1 MLKIR
6 VGRARIN
13 NFFHVI
19 LCVWYVDGLPKYEV
33 QDTHE
38 DNVTTQ
44 EDQHWVVALVRTPR
58 IWVEY
63 QDKKPAE
70 YLEQVWQEKDATIE
84 KGGQV
89 PVQSSSFQ
97 SGVVVRETP
106 SQRYDGLKKI
116 EHIIKF
122 KSNH

>member
-1 MLKIR
+1 MT
-6 VGRARIN
+6 A
-13 NFFHVI
+13 
-19 LCVWYVDGLPKYEV
+19 
-33 QDTHE
+33 
-38 DNVTTQ
+38 Q
-44 EDQHWVVALVRTPR
+44 EDQHWVVALIWTPR

-63 QDKKPAE
+63 QDKEPAE
-70 YLEQVWQEKDATIE
+70 DLEEVWEEEDAAVE

-116 EHIIKF
+116 EHVLF
-122 KSNH
+122 

>member
-1 MLKIR
+1 M
-6 VGRARIN
+6 
-13 NFFHVI
+13 

-97 SGVVVRETP
+97 SGVVIRETP
-106 SQRYDGLKKI
+106 SQRYDGLKKNRA
-116 EHIIKF
+116 HYSNQIKPNQI
-122 KSNH
+122 KPNH

>member
-1 MLKIR
+1 ML
-6 VGRARIN
+6 
-13 NFFHVI
+13 F
-19 LCVWYVDGLPKYEV
+19 VWYVDGLPKYEV

-106 SQRYDGLKKI
+106 SQRYDGLKKKNRA
-116 EHIIKF
+116 HYSNQIKPNQI
-122 KSNH
+122 KPNH